1 MENENTKLTAPY
13 PPFKTFLTTLDHL
26 NAIGVPHI
34 IDKTVFPSLSG
45 IMKSQVLGAYKF
57 LGLIDEHGKP
67 ANDLGSLTSAKD
79 RKTVLKD
86 ILKKRYAALVSLD
99 LTKVSPTQFDRV
111 LAEYN
116 VTGATQR
123 KAKSFFIKAAQLAEL
138 PLSPLLTQKTRSSGA
153 GRRRKSNEGREQII
167 VKPSANGDQTDSGK
181 SKTITLQSGGQLTL
195 SLTVNL
201 FDLEGPDRE
210 FVFDIIDKIQNYQKG
225 MSKHEPAK

>member
-13 PPFKTFLTTLDHL
+13 PPFTTFLNTLDHL
-26 NAIGVPHI
+26 NTIGVPHI
-34 IDKTVFPSLSG
+34 IDRTVFPSLSG

-67 ANDLGSLTSAKD
+67 TSDLASLTSSKD
-79 RKTVLKD
+79 RKTTLRD
-86 ILKKRYAALVSLD
+86 ILKKRYDALVSLD

-111 LAEYN
+111 IAEYN
-116 VTGATQR
+116 VNGATQR
-123 KAKSFFIKAAQLAEL
+123 KAKSFFLKAAQLAEL
-138 PLSPLLTQKTRSSGA
+138 PLSPLLTQKTRSSGG
-153 GRRRKSNEGREQII
+153 GRRRKSNDTKEQIVI
-167 VKPSANGDQTDSGK
+167 KPPANGNQNDSGK

-225 MSKHEPAK
+225 ISKHETAK